1 MNFPSNLRIEE
12 ERNLPEDGMISYRP
26 FLYFSPTFW
35 HRHIC
40 SLGLT
45 ERWNVQTDPAA
56 EATVKEQWVCR
67 ELGVEQEEEA
77 LLSP

>member
-1 MNFPSNLRIEE
+1 
-12 ERNLPEDGMISYRP
+12 MISYRL

-45 ERWNVQTDPAA
+45 ERWNVQIDPAA